1 MFLTVLELL
10 LTALALLILVPVT
23 VLFVQVL
30 MALPPYSP
38 RPVSAG
44 RRPVI
49 AVLVPAHDEA
59 LMIGATVR
67 SIAPQLAAG
76 DRLVVVAD
84 NCSEDTASVAAA
96 AGAEVIERNDPDR
109 RGKGYALD
117 FGVRHLER
125 NPPEV
130 VIVIDADCW
139 IADGTLDRLA
149 RLCEQSS
156 RPVQALDLMRAPPG
170 SGLKTRIAEFAWLV
184 RNHVRP
190 LGYHRLGLPCQLM
203 GTGMAF
209 PWRFIRSAP
218 LASAHMVEDMK
229 LGIHAA
235 RAGTPPLFCP
245 EALVTSRFPSGEDAI
260 AHQRK
265 RWEHGHLA
273 VMLGEGP
280 GLLAEAAARR
290 NIALGAMALDLCVP
304 PLALLAL
311 GCVAAF
317 ASSAALFALA
327 GAALPLAVAAA
338 ALALFAS
345 AVLLAWHRFG
355 REAISAG
362 GLAAAPFYALWKL
375 PIYLQFLVRRQGEW
389 VRSRR
394 DGEAGGGGSS

>member
-1 MFLTVLELL
+1 MLVTVLELL
-10 LTALALLILVPVT
+10 LTGLALLILVPAT
-23 VLFVQVL
+23 ALFVQVL
-30 MALPPYSP
+30 MALPPHRP
-38 RPVSAG
+38 RSLPVG
-44 RRPVI
+44 RRPTV

-59 LMIGATVR
+59 LMIERTLR
-67 SIAPQLAAG
+67 SIAPQLASG

-84 NCSEDTASVAAA
+84 NCADDTAGIAAA
-96 AGAEVIERNDPDR
+96 AGAEVIERSDAQR

-130 VIVIDADCW
+130 VVVIDADCE
-139 IADGTLDRLA
+139 IAAGALDRLA
-149 RLCEQSS
+149 RLCAQAA
-156 RPVQALDLMRAPPG
+156 RPVQALDLMRAPAG
-170 SGLKTRIAEFAWLV
+170 SGLKTRIAEFAWRV

-190 LGYHRLGLPCQLM
+190 LGWHRLGLPCQLM

-209 PWRFIRSAP
+209 PWTFIRAAP
-218 LASAHMVEDMK
+218 LASAHIVEDLK

-245 EALVTSRFPSGEDAI
+245 EALVTSRFPSGENAI

-273 VMLGEGP
+273 IMAGEGP
-280 GLLAEAAARR
+280 GLFMEALARCDL
-290 NIALGAMALDLCVP
+290 ALAAMALDLCVP

-327 GAALPLAVAAA
+327 GAAFPLAVAAA

-375 PIYLQFLVRRQGEW
+375 PLYLQFLVRKQGDW
-389 VRSRR
+389 VRTQR
-394 DGEAGGGGSS
+394 DRDSGGGSS